1 MPNPADESFEN
12 LEIYKKDILKNDVF
26 FAMSHGVH
34 RGNLK
39 KGKYDK
45 REKFINNLLKKTP
58 NIKVDINDL
67 LSRVRDEKKKER
79 KENLLFLGLIG
90 SVIVITGIIASL

>member
-1 MPNPADESFEN
+1 MSG
-12 LEIYKKDILKNDVF
+12 EISSLDQQ
-26 FAMSHGVH
+26 A
-34 RGNLK
+34 
-39 KGKYDK
+39 
-45 REKFINNLLKKTP
+45 ELKKTP
-58 NIKVDINDL
+58 NIKVDINHL

>member
-1 MPNPADESFEN
+1 MKERIGWCLMIS
-12 LEIYKKDILKNDVF
+12 
-26 FAMSHGVH
+26 MSGETSS
-34 RGNLK
+34 
-39 KGKYDK
+39 YDQQV
-45 REKFINNLLKKTP
+45 ELKKTP

>member
-1 MPNPADESFEN
+1 
-12 LEIYKKDILKNDVF
+12 
-26 FAMSHGVH
+26 MSGETSS
-34 RGNLK
+34 
-39 KGKYDK
+39 YDQQT
-45 REKFINNLLKKTP
+45 ELKKTP
-58 NIKVDINDL
+58 KIIVDINEL

>member
-1 MPNPADESFEN
+1 MFNS
-12 LEIYKKDILKNDVF
+12 LMSGEISSLDQQVEVKKN
-26 FAMSHGVH
+26 
-34 RGNLK
+34 
-39 KGKYDK
+39 
-45 REKFINNLLKKTP
+45 P

-79 KENLLFLGLIG
+79 KENLLFLSLIG

>member
-1 MPNPADESFEN
+1 MLNSHMSG
-12 LEIYKKDILKNDVF
+12 EISSLDQQVEVKKN
-26 FAMSHGVH
+26 
-34 RGNLK
+34 
-39 KGKYDK
+39 
-45 REKFINNLLKKTP
+45 P

-79 KENLLFLGLIG
+79 KENLLFLSLIG

>member
-1 MPNPADESFEN
+1 MSG
-12 LEIYKKDILKNDVF
+12 EI
-26 FAMSHGVH
+26 SS
-34 RGNLK
+34 
-39 KGKYDK
+39 YDQ
-45 REKFINNLLKKTP
+45 RAELKKTP
-58 NIKVDINDL
+58 NTKVDINDL

>member
-1 MPNPADESFEN
+1 MSGETSSYDQQVE
-12 LEIYKKDILKNDVF
+12 LE
-26 FAMSHGVH
+26 
-34 RGNLK
+34 
-39 KGKYDK
+39 
-45 REKFINNLLKKTP
+45 KTP

>member
-1 MPNPADESFEN
+1 MNNAFLVKPNRVLFN
-12 LEIYKKDILKNDVF
+12 VT
-26 FAMSHGVH
+26 MSGETSS
-34 RGNLK
+34 
-39 KGKYDK
+39 YDQQV
-45 REKFINNLLKKTP
+45 ELKKTP